1 MTEPCPCS
9 WRPPG
14 VTRWHCPHCVPT
26 RVPRAAVTRGTHR
39 LTGMG
44 AELQHG
50 SEWGP
55 YRDSVGTVALRMY
68 RGAQSDSCVPAV
80 SPPCPVVVTSTAG
93 VAPERVTE
101 DGVTQDGI
109 DNEVTQW
116 HGDTRGGQGGL
127 WGHRGAHG
135 VFGVMGG
142 GHRGHRSL
150 GTQGGH
156 GGLRAHGRG
165 HGGIWG
171 SLGTRSLRTWGSW
184 GHRGGHRSLWGW
196 GEWGHEVSGDMGGDT
211 ASLCDPLFPSGHF
224 PRGQRRPCPQQRYIW
239 CPLCHSPPG
248 SVPTSPPPTPMSPI
262 PHCPPR
268 PPPVALCSL
277 VAELQA
283 MGAAILGDPP

>member
-50 SEWGP
+50 GEWGP

-142 GHRGHRSL
+142 DIGNMQIFGNTVGTWGSSGTRKRTWGDMGVFGDTVFEDMGVLGAQGGDTGVFGDGGNGDTRSL
-150 GTQGGH
+150 GT
-156 GGLRAHGRG
+156 
-165 HGGIWG
+165 
-171 SLGTRSLRTWGSW
+171 
-184 GHRGGHRSLWGW
+184 
-196 GEWGHEVSGDMGGDT
+196 
-211 ASLCDPLFPSGHF
+211 
-224 PRGQRRPCPQQRYIW
+224 
-239 CPLCHSPPG
+239 
-248 SVPTSPPPTPMSPI
+248 
-262 PHCPPR
+262 
-268 PPPVALCSL
+268 
-277 VAELQA
+277 
-283 MGAAILGDPP
+283 